1 MKALNWDPPEMLGM
15 IVDVYLHLFD
25 ADKDG
30 AFVAAVVRTDDR
42 TATRSWSRRA
52 PSFDSWARETRRTS
66 RVFEALTESARMMH
80 AAAEEEEADLGEVP
94 DDFLD
99 PIMCTL
105 MTDPVRLPSGD
116 VMDRSN
122 IMRHLLTDETN
133 PFTRQPLK
141 TEDLVS
147 DDAPKARIDGWIAE
161 RRGAAA
167 AKRA

>member
-1 MKALNWDPPEMLGM
+1 MLGM

-30 AFVAAVVRTDDR
+30 AFVAAVVADGRSYRDEVMVETCAILR
-42 TATRSWSRRA
+42 QLGTRNEADVSR
-52 PSFDSWARETRRTS
+52 
-66 RVFEALTESARMMH
+66 FEALTESARMMH

-147 DDAPKARIDGWIAE
+147 DDALKARIDGWIAE